1 MSADIKTNNN
11 NNSVNNSFNNT
22 NEKESSSGN
31 ISPKNHVIFSS
42 KNINFSKFFINNI
55 KIQKDQQKES
65 DNMSSASFHTP
76 HNSQQ
81 KKTSI
86 LKKKKMKKNT
96 KNSDKSINIEDNN
109 LLMTEVKNEVT
120 VIPKE
125 DSKEIKFLKNKVQT
139 LKIPLNI
146 NTIIKSELENTKTKI
161 KKDFM
166 KKNIEISNKK
176 LSMNNLLKLKNKENE
191 NEVIHKINKDGIIY
205 DIDAVTSRQLYHWKK
220 DINFYKNELLKIETN
235 QKIYESPSVKDMFR
249 KKIFNDKN
257 DQFNK
262 QKNKIMQKIR
272 TISEKINYILEDSK
286 KLNKLQIIKNYSAR
300 NLNNDQEKFNNNLL
314 ELQKNEKLNREKLES
329 DLKLSNEKRLK
340 KLNLDRIASA
350 SNKKNLLDNI
360 KQNDQQFCSNL
371 KAKNDDIIKKYSKFM
386 KKKNPRGVKDYLF
399 YKFQENFDN
408 NEKKLIEKVNMIKK
422 EPLIT
427 KKEIRELSQKIKN
440 QKLLIEESIN
450 DKKNKLLEA
459 WKCREKT
466 LPVYRHPIVEILED
480 EKQDNLEIQEK
491 KQKQKI
497 NNELEKKNYKPPE
510 VKISKKLK
518 NIRESRNIK
527 TNKENLIQTEI
538 NNKNR
543 LLNSLTILPNIIS
556 SSKEDL
562 NKKEKKLKDFKSF
575 SETNIIKKIKKKK
588 RKKKIIKSPEYT
600 LHPKPDKPIDY
611 LKEISVKQHKQKES
625 DGLLLINKDLEEKK
639 NIIGSELIDRIK
651 IARSKV
657 ELLDQK
663 VGEKKEF
670 LKVAGGYIQNTKLGD
685 EVGNLLI
692 KSIQAKLGIMNKM
705 NGV

>member
-300 NLNNDQEKFNNNLL
+300 NLNNDQEKFNNRLL

-657 ELLDQK
+657 ELLVQK

>member
-81 KKTSI
+81 KKTGI

-300 NLNNDQEKFNNNLL
+300 NLNNDQEKFNNHLL

-588 RKKKIIKSPEYT
+588 RKKKMIKSPEYT

-611 LKEISVKQHKQKES
+611 LKEISVKQHKQKEP
-625 DGLLLINKDLEEKK
+625 DGLLLVNKDLEEKK

-657 ELLDQK
+657 EFLDQK